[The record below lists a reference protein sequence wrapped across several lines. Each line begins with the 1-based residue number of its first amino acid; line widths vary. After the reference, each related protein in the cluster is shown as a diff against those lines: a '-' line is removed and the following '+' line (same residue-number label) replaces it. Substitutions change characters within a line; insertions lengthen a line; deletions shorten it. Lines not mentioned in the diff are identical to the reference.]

1 MLLRRAL
8 LAAGLV
14 VVVCPLVSAQVKL
27 ERKVR
32 EGTSQ
37 TVEVNTRTEQKLTIA
52 GMETETSS
60 DSKTVVKATVGK
72 RDESGNL
79 RVQEKIDSLFI
90 NTKVMGSEYVFD
102 SANPDKVSGSVLEMM
117 RPVHKAML
125 QRTTTTVYGKDN
137 KIAQIENDQDILN
150 NLNDDVRKLVQGQF
164 DPERQKTS
172 ANEELEKFP
181 AEPVKKGDTWE
192 RTSKLNLGAGQVMTV
207 STRFTYDGEVE
218 KEGRTLDKISS
229 KVLTVEFALEP
240 GSPLPFTVKESA
252 LKPAETKGEILF
264 DRKLGQVV
272 SASSSIQIVGDMTFV
287 INNMELPSKLDLKMA
302 TETNTKD

>member
-1 MLLRRAL
+1 MQLRKLL
-8 LAAGLV
+8 LAMGLA
-14 VVVCPLVSAQVKL
+14 VVVCPPAFAQVKL

-32 EGTSQ
+32 EGTSH
-37 TVEVNTRTEQKLTIA
+37 TVEVSSRTEQKLTIA

-79 RVQEKIDSLFI
+79 RVQEKVDSLFI

-102 SANPDKVSGSVLEMM
+102 SANPDKVSGSALEMM
-117 RPVHKAML
+117 RPLHKAML

-164 DPERQKTS
+164 DPERQKTT

-207 STRFTYDGEVE
+207 STRYTYDGEIE
-218 KEGRTLDKISS
+218 KDGRTLDKILS

-240 GSPLPFTVKESA
+240 GSPLPFTVKDSA
-252 LKPAETKGEILF
+252 LKPAETRGEILF

-287 INNMELPSKLDLKMA
+287 INNMDLPSKLDLKME
-302 TETNTKD
+302 TETNTKQ